1 VIGGQQAAG
10 NSANSALLFTACSL
24 LPAARCLPATGF
36 QFMIKSMTGFGQGT
50 AEGENFK
57 VRVEI
62 RSVNNRFLD
71 VHLRMPQE
79 LASIELTLKK
89 QIQAALHRGRVDVTV
104 SIEQMRQATFEIN
117 RPLVSGYLTALTGL
131 KDEFELEGEP
141 SLELIAKLP
150 GALQVSQDSGRLDES
165 LVAGVIAA
173 VSQAVVSLTS
183 MRLVEGQELGAELNT
198 RLDNIESQMPT
209 IESEAERLPGIYRE
223 KLTKRLQDLLA
234 GGQVDEV
241 RLAQEAVMLAER
253 SDISEEIARL
263 KSHISQMRDIIRSDE
278 EVGKRLD
285 FILQEMNREANTILS
300 KSSDLAISDAAI
312 VIKSEVEKLREQGQN
327 VE

>member
-1 VIGGQQAAG
+1 
-10 NSANSALLFTACSL
+10 
-24 LPAARCLPATGF
+24 
-36 QFMIKSMTGFGQGT
+36 MIKSMTGFGQGT

-57 VRVEI
+57 VRVDI

-71 VHLRMPQE
+71 VHTRMPQE
-79 LASIELTLKK
+79 MGSLELTVKK
-89 QIQAALHRGRVDVTV
+89 QVQAALHRGRVDVTISV
-104 SIEQMRQATFEIN
+104 EQMKQATFEIN
-117 RPLVSGYLTALTGL
+117 RPLVSGYLNALKGL
-131 KDEFELEGEP
+131 KNEFGLEGEP
-141 SLELIAKLP
+141 SLELIAKMP

-165 LVAGVIAA
+165 LVAGIIAA
-173 VSQAVVSLTS
+173 VSQAVVSLTE
-183 MRLVEGQELGAELNT
+183 MRLVEGQELGHELNS

-223 KLTKRLQDLLA
+223 KLVRRLQDLVA

-312 VIKSEVEKLREQGQN
+312 VIKTEVEKLREQGQN